1 MHTPLV
7 IFDLDGTLF
16 HTAPDLLDSL
26 NNTISSIGLEAVGFE
41 DMTYLVGS
49 GARAMINKA
58 LELHGT
64 SVDDNELERLFDLF
78 LDHYGR
84 SMPGRSALYPGAA
97 DAMDRLNEAGMLMG
111 VCTNKTES
119 VALKLLDLTG
129 QLPRFKVVTGGNTFA
144 VRKPDPQHLLQT
156 IEMAGA
162 HPSAAVMIGDSVND
176 IAAAKD
182 AGIPSIA
189 VPFGYSAEP
198 VETFEPDH
206 IMQHYDELTPQL
218 ISRLLAGS

>member
-16 HTAPDLLDSL
+16 DTAPDLLDSL
-26 NNTISSIGLEAVGFE
+26 NHTIGSIGLAPVRFE
-41 DMTYLVGS
+41 NMTYLVGS
-49 GARAMINKA
+49 GARVMINKA

-64 SVDDNELERLFDLF
+64 SIDDAELERLFELF

-84 SMPGRSALYPGAA
+84 SMPGSSALYPGA
-97 DAMDRLNEAGMLMG
+97 DEAMDRLNEAGMSMA

-119 VALKLLDLTG
+119 VAVKLLDLTG
-129 QLPRFKVVTGGNTFA
+129 QLPRFTVVTGGNTFA

-156 IEMAGA
+156 IDMAGA
-162 HPSAAVMIGDSVND
+162 NPSAAVMIGDSVND
-176 IAAAKD
+176 IAAAKN

-218 ISRLLAGS
+218 INSLLADS